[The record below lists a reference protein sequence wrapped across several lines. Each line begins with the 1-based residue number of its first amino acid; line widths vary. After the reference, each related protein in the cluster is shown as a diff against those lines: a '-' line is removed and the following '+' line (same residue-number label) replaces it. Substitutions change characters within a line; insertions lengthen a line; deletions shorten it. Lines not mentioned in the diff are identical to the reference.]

1 MTYSSS
7 TMFSRSAGRK
17 ARHQN
22 PGIDVLEIGSAEAW
36 VSARYITSL
45 FPRMSLRRISETCHI
60 STPCTRGIVSLMLM
74 WRGTAPRER
83 WAAGC
88 YVDPSVTPE
97 DVAEW
102 FSEPLHWA
110 EQTYT
115 RRRRLYS
122 RWQHTKSLAEAAVGM
137 FPDDPTPEQIRERCQ
152 EVLMTSDIPRERR
165 VLSGAQFQRMWD
177 KALLSR
183 LAG

>member
-1 MTYSSS
+1 
-7 TMFSRSAGRK
+7 
-17 ARHQN
+17 
-22 PGIDVLEIGSAEAW
+22 
-36 VSARYITSL
+36 
-45 FPRMSLRRISETCHI
+45 MSLRQIADFTHI
-60 STPCTRGIVSLMLM
+60 SQVCTRGIVRLMQR
-74 WRGTAPRER
+74 WNRSAPPER

-88 YVDPSVTPE
+88 YVDPDVTPA
-97 DVAEW
+97 DVAWW
-102 FSEPLHWA
+102 FNEPLDWA

-122 RWQHTKSLAEAAVGM
+122 RWQHTESLALAAVGR
-137 FPDDPTPEQIRERCQ
+137 FPEDPPPEQIRERCL

-165 VLSGAQFQRMWD
+165 ILTGAQFQRMWD

>member
-1 MTYSSS
+1 MTYSSLTTLS
-7 TMFSRSAGRK
+7 HPGGKKVRRQTL
-17 ARHQN
+17 
-22 PGIDVLEIGSAEAW
+22 GIDVWEIGSAEAW
-36 VSARYITSL
+36 VSARYLASL
-45 FPRMSLRRISETCHI
+45 YPRMTLRQIAEFTHI
-60 STPCTRGIVSLMLM
+60 SMPCTRGIIWLMRM
-74 WRGTAPRER
+74 WKGTAPRER

-88 YVDPSVTPE
+88 YVDPCVTPE
-97 DVAEW
+97 DVAGW
-102 FSEPLHWA
+102 FGEPRHWA

-137 FPDDPTPEQIRERCQ
+137 FPDDPAPEQIRERCQ

-165 VLSGAQFQRMWD
+165 VLTGAQFQRMWD

>member
-1 MTYSSS
+1 
-7 TMFSRSAGRK
+7 
-17 ARHQN
+17 
-22 PGIDVLEIGSAEAW
+22 
-36 VSARYITSL
+36 
-45 FPRMSLRRISETCHI
+45 MSLRQIADFTHI
-60 STPCTRGIVSLMLM
+60 SQVCTRGIVRLMQR
-74 WRGTAPRER
+74 WNRSAPRER

-88 YVDPSVTPE
+88 YVDPDVTPA
-97 DVAEW
+97 DVAGW
-102 FSEPLHWA
+102 FNEPLDWA

-122 RWQHTKSLAEAAVGM
+122 RWQHTESLALAAVGR
-137 FPDDPTPEQIRERCQ
+137 FPEDPPPEQIRERCL

-165 VLSGAQFQRMWD
+165 ILTGAQFQRMWD

>member
-7 TMFSRSAGRK
+7 TMPSLPGGRK
-17 ARHQN
+17 AFLQN
-22 PGIDVLEIGSAEAW
+22 PGIDVWEIGSAEAW
-36 VSARYITSL
+36 VSAGYLASL
-45 FPRMSLRRISETCHI
+45 YQRMTLRQIAEHAHVSI
-60 STPCTRGIVSLMLM
+60 ACTRGIVWLMRM
-74 WRGTAPRER
+74 WQGTAPRER

-88 YVDPSVTPE
+88 YVDPCVTPR
-97 DVAEW
+97 DVSDW
-102 FSEPLHWA
+102 FDEPLHWA
-110 EQTYT
+110 EQAYT

-137 FPDDPTPEQIRERCQ
+137 FPDDPAPEQIRERCQ
-152 EVLMTSDIPRERR
+152 EVLTTSDIPRERR
-165 VLSGAQFQRMWD
+165 VLTGAQFQRMWD